1 MKMARKKLV
10 IAIDGPCA
18 SGKSTIAKLLSKKLG
33 YNYLDT
39 GAMYRALA
47 WKALQRNL
55 ELNSEDEMSQLARQS
70 SFTFRQLGDDYRV
83 TIDGE
88 DVSDKIRHPQVS
100 EAASRISSFLGVR
113 QTLVKIQ
120 RQIGAKGGVVAEGR
134 DVCTKVFPKA
144 DFKFY
149 LDASLAERAHRRYLE
164 LKESGIIVS
173 EEKVKT
179 DIERRDRCDSQRTH
193 SPLARCEDSI
203 YIDTTDLTIEEVL
216 HFTLKKIKF
225 KEGDLFILDNN

>member
-1 MKMARKKLV
+1 MTSNRLI
-10 IAIDGPCA
+10 IAIDGPSA

-33 YNYLDT
+33 YTYLDT

-47 WKALQRNL
+47 WKALKKNM
-55 ELNSEDEMSQLARQS
+55 ELNSEEEMSQLARHS
-70 SFTFRQLGDDYRV
+70 SIRFYQQEDDYRII
-83 TIDGE
+83 IDGE

-100 EAASRISSFLGVR
+100 EAASRISSFPGVR

-120 RQIGAKGGVVAEGR
+120 REIGAKGGLVAEGR

-164 LKESGIIVS
+164 LKKSGIIAF
-173 EEKVKT
+173 EEKVKE
-179 DIERRDRCDSQRTH
+179 DIERRDRSDSQRTH
-193 SPLARCEDSI
+193 SPLTRGKGSI

-216 HFTLKKIKF
+216 NLTLEKIKF
-225 KEGDLFILDNN
+225 REEDFFILDKD